1 MTTSED
7 CSVAVATT
15 DSFCVALEAR
25 SPARRC
31 LRAYEIEVTED
42 LFGAWLLRIT
52 YGRIG
57 TPGRTK
63 VRSFQTDIEAAAQVR
78 TCLRRRASAP
88 RRVGV
93 AYQVLRVARGKA
105 WYQPDLD
112 QQLHGWFSTTA
123 GSLPDRIDTIP
134 RMGDV
139 GVRGRAQS
147 SRAVNETSGS

>member
-7 CSVAVATT
+7 CSVAVATME
-15 DSFCVALEAR
+15 SFCVALEAR

-31 LRAYEIEVTED
+31 LRAYEIEV
-42 LFGAWLLRIT
+42 IT

-57 TPGRTK
+57 APGRTK
-63 VRSFQTDIEAAAQVR
+63 VRSFQTDIEAAEQVR

-93 AYQVLRVARGKA
+93 AYQVLRMARGKA

-112 QQLHGWFSTTA
+112 QQLHSWFSTTA
-123 GSLPDRIDTIP
+123 GSLPDRIDTVP
-134 RMGDV
+134 RIGDV

-147 SRAVNETSGS
+147 PRAVNEMSGSQTGGG

>member
-1 MTTSED
+1 M
-7 CSVAVATT
+7 AVAAM

-42 LFGAWLLRIT
+42 LFGAWLLRIS

-63 VRSFQTDIEAAAQVR
+63 VRSFQTDGEAAAQVR
-78 TCLRRRASAP
+78 ACLRKRARAP
-88 RRVGV
+88 RRIGV
-93 AYQVLRVARGKA
+93 AYQVLRVVRGQA

-112 QQLHGWFSTTA
+112 EQLRSWFSTTA
-123 GSLPDRIDTIP
+123 GPLPNRNDTAP
-134 RMGDV
+134 
-139 GVRGRAQS
+139 GVSEVSVRSRAQS
-147 SRAVNETSGS
+147 PTAVGKTSGSHPGRG

>member
-7 CSVAVATT
+7 CCMAVAVM

-42 LFGAWLLRIT
+42 LFGARLLRIS

-63 VRSFQTDIEAAAQVR
+63 ARCCANRFSE
-78 TCLRRRASAP
+78 
-88 RRVGV
+88 V
-93 AYQVLRVARGKA
+93 A
-105 WYQPDLD
+105 
-112 QQLHGWFSTTA
+112 
-123 GSLPDRIDTIP
+123 
-134 RMGDV
+134 
-139 GVRGRAQS
+139 
-147 SRAVNETSGS
+147 E